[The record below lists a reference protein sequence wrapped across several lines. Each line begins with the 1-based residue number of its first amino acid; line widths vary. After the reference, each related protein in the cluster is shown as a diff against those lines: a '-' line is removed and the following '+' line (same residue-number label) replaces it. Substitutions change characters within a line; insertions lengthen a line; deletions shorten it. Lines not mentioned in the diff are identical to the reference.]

1 MKKFKF
7 LLLGIGFLFVACQ
20 SNDNMSDD
28 ELRTLEVEFE
38 VPETAEI
45 NETVELK
52 ASVTYGDELVEDAD
66 EVVFEVWEK
75 GNREDRKMIDAEN
88 EGEGVYMA
96 TTSFDYDGIFEMYA
110 HTTARDLHTMPK
122 KEVIIG
128 EGGDYEDNE
137 DYEFHTEGF
146 YMDVVSDENAVVNE
160 ETELLV
166 QITLNEDELSGLD
179 VRYEIWNYDVSDV
192 HDWVDAKEIE
202 AGQYMA
208 HYTFKEVGIYNLQ
221 IHVEDDDELHE
232 HIDYEIKVVK

>member
-66 EVVFEVWEK
+66 EVVFGVWEK

-192 HDWVDAKEIE
+192 NDWVDANVLE
-202 AGQYMA
+202 AGQYFA
-208 HYTFKEVGIYNLQ
+208 HYIFIVICIYN
-221 IHVEDDDELHE
+221 I
-232 HIDYEIKVVK
+232 